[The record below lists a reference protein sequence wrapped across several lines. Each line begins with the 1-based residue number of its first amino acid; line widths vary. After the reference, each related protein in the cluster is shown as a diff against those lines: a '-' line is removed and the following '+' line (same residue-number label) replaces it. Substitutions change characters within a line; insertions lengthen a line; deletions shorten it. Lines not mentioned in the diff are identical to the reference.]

1 MMCPKHVNTTI
12 KKLKEALKN
21 DSNAVIRVVATQ
33 LIEAGVDIDF
43 PIVYR
48 QETGLDSVLQA
59 AGRCNREGK
68 LNIGKTYVFSLSQEG
83 PLPRGSISDSNAARL
98 SLDIDSDWFAPTT
111 MTE

>member
-1 MMCPKHVNTTI
+1 MYSQHKKECQRDFERLPKEGITIHLSRMMCPKHVNTTI

-59 AGRCNREGK
+59 AGRCNREV
-68 LNIGKTYVFSLSQEG
+68 N
-83 PLPRGSISDSNAARL
+83 
-98 SLDIDSDWFAPTT
+98 
-111 MTE
+111 